1 MRLKTHYI
9 DAVCQEIKLQRDYL
23 QTPVKTIY
31 FGGGTPSQLTG
42 ADLSKM
48 KDALFDENEL
58 DLKEVTLEVNP
69 DDIHPDYLESIN
81 TFLQNR
87 FSIGVQSFDDQELL
101 FLNRRHN
108 AKTAIRAVNE
118 CYAAGYRN
126 ISIDL
131 IYGLPGQQLKTLR
144 KTLRQALDLPVTH
157 ISAYHLTY
165 EKGTK
170 LHRLLQSGQI
180 TPVDDEQSILL
191 YEEII
196 DLLENAGFAQYEIS
210 NFAAEGFQSRHNSAY
225 WNGNHYLGIGASA
238 HSYNGKTRQW
248 NVSSVEAYIQAINRG
263 EIPAE
268 VEKIDPRTA
277 YNDYIITRLR
287 TRQGIDLTEIAEL
300 FDEMATNYCMMQ
312 IKKHLSNGLM
322 EEKSPRFSLT
332 RKGIFVADCIM
343 RDLLLI

>member
-1 MRLKTHYI
+1 
-9 DAVCQEIKLQRDYL
+9 
-23 QTPVKTIY
+23 
-31 FGGGTPSQLTG
+31 
-42 ADLSKM
+42 
-48 KDALFDENEL
+48 
-58 DLKEVTLEVNP
+58 
-69 DDIHPDYLESIN
+69 
-81 TFLQNR
+81 
-87 FSIGVQSFDDQELL
+87 
-101 FLNRRHN
+101 
-108 AKTAIRAVNE
+108 
-118 CYAAGYRN
+118 
-126 ISIDL
+126 L

-196 DLLENAGFAQYEIS
+196 DQLEKAGFAQYEIS
-210 NFAAEGFQSRHNSAY
+210 NFAAEGFQSLHNSAY

-248 NVSSVEAYIQAINRG
+248 NISSVEAYIQAINRG
-263 EIPAE
+263 AIPAE

-322 EEKSPRFSLT
+322 VEKSPRFALT
-332 RKGIFVADCIM
+332 RKGIFVADSIM